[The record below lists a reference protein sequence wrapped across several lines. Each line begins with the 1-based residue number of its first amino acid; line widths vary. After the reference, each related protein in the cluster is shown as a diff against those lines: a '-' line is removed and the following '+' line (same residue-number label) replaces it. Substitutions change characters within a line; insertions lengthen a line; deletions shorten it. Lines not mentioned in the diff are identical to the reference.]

1 MWRSIGVVF
10 SMSGVSSAPHRR
22 PMESV
27 FLRDLSFWKQI
38 KEGKTA
44 REVLDDWVKRYPDD
58 CYLGEDSVRKA
69 VERVDIIMQGD
80 L

>member
-1 MWRSIGVVF
+1 MGN
-10 SMSGVSSAPHRR
+10 
-22 PMESV
+22 V

-44 REVLDDWVKRYPDD
+44 KEVLDGWTKRYPDD
-58 CYLGEDSVRKA
+58 SYLGEDSVRKA